1 MILANTRGR
10 LDAKDLRLVLLLLS
24 RGSPVRQA
32 GFERR
37 LEAEG
42 PDPLLDDPALAAGLL
57 EVRSLVLP
65 SQALF
70 FYVIIRDLLR
80 RSGVDD
86 RELADYLAALL
97 IEFGRRDRA
106 FRVDWHDDQVHRY
119 LVDIVADLAA
129 TEGERRFQVM
139 AHLGNFALWLSGL
152 FPDYIAAR
160 RLRKGGPDLSYYDA
174 LGRRGFALASD
185 HALADRYQ
193 LDGVFRSAA
202 EHYDEVRRALNQLS
216 DRLLFPA
223 GYAH

>member
-10 LDAKDLRLVLLLLS
+10 LDAEDLSLVLLLLS
-24 RGSPVRQA
+24 RGSPVRRA

-42 PDPLLDDPALAAGLL
+42 PDPLLDEPALADGLL

-65 SQALF
+65 SPALF
-70 FYVIIRDLLR
+70 FYVVIRDLLR

-86 RELADYLAALL
+86 RDLADYLAALL

-119 LVDIVADLAA
+119 LVDIVADLEAS
-129 TEGERRFQVM
+129 EGDRRFQVM

-160 RLRKGGPDLSYYDA
+160 RLRKGGPDLSYYDT
-174 LGRRGFALASD
+174 LGRRGFELASD
-185 HALADRYQ
+185 HVLADRYH
-193 LDGVFRSAA
+193 LDGVFRAA
-202 EHYDEVRRALNQLS
+202 ADHYDEVRRTLNLLS
-216 DRLLFPA
+216 DRLLFPSR
-223 GYAH
+223 YAH